1 MGLLDGSIGLSTLAL
16 LFICLAIA
24 LGFEF
29 VNGFHDTANAVAT
42 VIYTRSLKPWKAV
55 LWSGCM
61 NFLGVLFGGV
71 AVAFSI
77 VHLLPVDLLIN
88 IGKTAGLLMVLS
100 LLLSAIIWNFGT
112 WYFGLPSSSSHAL
125 IGSILGVGLASSLFS
140 GQGFGSGVN
149 WMKARE
155 VALSLLISP
164 LIGFCLAG
172 GLLLLSKA
180 FIRDHRLYNE
190 PKGGE
195 PPPFW
200 IRSIL
205 LLTCTGVSFAHGSN
219 DGQKGVGLIMLILI
233 GILPSHYAVNGSLD
247 LAQIKR
253 TVAQVQQID
262 GLVGRYAM
270 SEGAATLQQ
279 ELRNIGATLSSTRRL
294 TDLSAQERSAL
305 RASILDV
312 DARLREFETTQGATL
327 SMQDQAILRAGRAHL
342 RRVVDF
348 VVTWVVFAVALAL
361 GIGTTVGWKRIVVT
375 VGERIGKTHLTYAQG
390 ASAELITMSTIAGAD
405 LFGLPVSTTHVL
417 SSGVAGT
424 MAANQSGL
432 QLKTIRAIA
441 LAWLLTLPVTMLL
454 SGSLFS
460 ITARSSMKEITK
472 HVVVRPHQERV
483 LRKLE

>member
-1 MGLLDGSIGLSTLAL
+1 MTLLDGSIGLGTLAL
-16 LFICLAIA
+16 LFLCLAIA

-55 LWSGCM
+55 LWSGFM
-61 NFLGVLFGGV
+61 NFLGVLLGGV

-88 IGKTAGLLMVLS
+88 IGKSAGLLMVLS

-140 GQGFGSGVN
+140 NQGFGAGVN

-155 VALSLLISP
+155 VALSLIISP
-164 LIGFCLAG
+164 LVGFCLAG

-180 FIRDHRLYNE
+180 FIRNRRLYEE
-190 PKGGE
+190 PRGDE

-200 IRSIL
+200 IRAIL

-233 GILPSHYAVNGSLD
+233 GILPAHYAVNGSLD
-247 LAQIKR
+247 LAQLNQTSAQIQQMDQLLGR
-253 TVAQVQQID
+253 VAS
-262 GLVGRYAM
+262 
-270 SEGAATLQQ
+270 SEEAETIRQ
-279 ELRNIGATLSSTRRL
+279 ELRQIGGTLTNKQTLR
-294 TDLSAQERSAL
+294 DLSAQERSAL

-312 DARLREFETTQGATL
+312 DTRLDEFEAAEGAML
-327 SMQDQAILRAGRAHL
+327 SAKDRSLLKTGRAQL

-348 VVTWVVFAVALAL
+348 VVTWVVIAVALAL

-375 VGERIGKTHLTYAQG
+375 VGEKIGKTHLTYAQG
-390 ASAELITMSTIAGAD
+390 ASAELVAMSTIAGAD
-405 LFGLPVSTTHVL
+405 MLGLPVSTTHVL
-417 SSGVAGT
+417 SSGIAGT

-432 QLKTIRAIA
+432 QLKTVRAIA
-441 LAWLLTLPVTMLL
+441 AAWLLTLPVTMIL
-454 SGSLFS
+454 SGALFA
-460 ITARSSMKEITK
+460 ITARNSMKEIGP
-472 HVVVRPHQERV
+472 RLISPPRQEKV

>member
-1 MGLLDGSIGLSTLAL
+1 MNFLDGSIETSTLAL
-16 LFICLAIA
+16 LFLCLAIA

-55 LWSGCM
+55 LWSGFM
-61 NFLGVLFGGV
+61 NFLGVLLGGV

-125 IGSILGVGLASSLFS
+125 IGSILGVGLASSFFS
-140 GQGFGSGVN
+140 DQGFGTGVN
-149 WMKARE
+149 WLKARE
-155 VALSLLISP
+155 VALSLLVSP
-164 LIGFCLAG
+164 LVGFCLAG

-180 FIRDHRLYNE
+180 FIRDPRLYRE

-200 IRSIL
+200 IRAIL

-233 GILPSHYAVNGSLD
+233 GILPAHYAVNASLD
-247 LAQIKR
+247 AAQING
-253 TVAQVQQID
+253 TVSQVRQMEV
-262 GLVGRYAM
+262 LVGRYTGNG
-270 SEGAATLQQ
+270 EAAAIQQ
-279 ELRNIGATLSSTRRL
+279 QLSQIRATLSRTQAL
-294 TDLSAQERSAL
+294 KDLPSEERAGL
-305 RASILDV
+305 RASILGV
-312 DARLREFETTQGATL
+312 DARLSEFEATQGGAL
-327 SMQDQAILRAGRAHL
+327 SVQDRSMLKTGRAQL
-342 RRVVDF
+342 RKVVDF
-348 VVTWVVFAVALAL
+348 VVTWVVVAVALAL

-375 VGERIGKTHLTYAQG
+375 VGEKIGKTHLTYAQG
-390 ASAELITMSTIAGAD
+390 ASAELVAMSTIAGAD
-405 LFGLPVSTTHVL
+405 LMGLPVSTTHVL

-441 LAWLLTLPVTMLL
+441 TAWLLTLPVTMLL

-460 ITARSSMKEITK
+460 LTARSSMKEISK
-472 HVVVRPHQERV
+472 RVIVQPRQDRV
-483 LRKLE
+483 LLKLE

>member
-1 MGLLDGSIGLSTLAL
+1 MGFLDGSIGVSTLAL
-16 LFICLAIA
+16 LFLCLAIA

-55 LWSGCM
+55 LWSGFM
-61 NFLGVLFGGV
+61 NFLGVFFGGV

-88 IGKTAGLLMVLS
+88 IGESAGLLMVLS

-140 GQGFGSGVN
+140 DQGFGTGVN
-149 WMKARE
+149 WTKARE

-164 LIGFCLAG
+164 LVGFCLAG

-180 FIRDHRLYNE
+180 FIGDHRLYEE
-190 PKGGE
+190 PKGDS
-195 PPPFW
+195 PPPLW
-200 IRSIL
+200 IRAIL

-233 GILPSHYAVNGSLD
+233 GILPAHYAVNGSLD
-247 LAQIKR
+247 LTQING
-253 TVAQVQQID
+253 TAAQVREMD
-262 GLVGRYAM
+262 VLVGRFAM
-270 SEGAATLQQ
+270 NGDAATIRQ
-279 ELRNIGATLSSTRRL
+279 ELRQIGAALSNKRRL
-294 TDLSAQERSAL
+294 TDLSAKERSAL
-305 RASILDV
+305 RSSILGV
-312 DARLREFETTQGATL
+312 DKRLGQFEATQDAMLSVRDRAILKAGRARLRKV
-327 SMQDQAILRAGRAHL
+327 I
-342 RRVVDF
+342 DF
-348 VVTWVVFAVALAL
+348 VVTWVVIAVALAL

-375 VGERIGKTHLTYAQG
+375 VGEKIGKTNLTYAQG
-390 ASAELITMSTIAGAD
+390 ASAELVAMSTIAGAD
-405 LFGLPVSTTHVL
+405 LLGLPVSTTHVL

-432 QLKTIRAIA
+432 QLKTVRAIA
-441 LAWLLTLPVTMLL
+441 MAWLLTVPVTMLL
-454 SGSLFS
+454 SGTFFS
-460 ITARSSMKEITK
+460 ITARTSMREISK
-472 HVVVRPHQERV
+472 RVIVQPRPEKV
-483 LRKLE
+483 LRTLE